1 VASPVS
7 SVASCYARSVSMRL
21 RRLGLIPLAL
31 ISVAVA
37 AWAEGPV
44 LHEYIEPNPT
54 EDVELAATTPDGAM
68 PAALETESGVVPAP
82 QTGER
87 KPKSEHAYG
96 GNATPDSIDASF
108 RVDRDTT
115 RPDSVSYDEPFIPA
129 VVPFKRLYAY
139 DDVDESFELTV
150 FDKSLSKLEVGG
162 KPGPADD
169 QFYGDLF
176 VDVAPG
182 LPVRIPSVAPGA
194 RALVARTDPELP
206 FVLQRDHADNWFMTA
221 DARRRVRLIMQ
232 LAAPRSALS
241 SETAEATW
249 GELLPK
255 LPPLPPTVRSAALDV
270 AREIGVSQ
278 RQTPRQV
285 TAALVAYFRSFSPSD
300 AAPKASR
307 GAQLYSEL
315 ALSRKGVCRHRAYAF
330 TVTALGLGLPTRMVR
345 NEAHAWVEV
354 YDGVRFHRIDLGG
367 AAGRME
373 LEPRTADHLYRSP
386 PDAFGWPENAESG
399 QAMLSETLEGTGK
412 SVPNSVSSA
421 ARPQS
426 PAPTPSASAAD
437 AAGSRLA
444 PPGDERPRSSVELKL
459 ASSSGARGA
468 SIQVS
473 GKVQAGGEP
482 CSFSR
487 VDVSLRDAAGV
498 ETWLGAFP
506 TDGAGNLEGRVTVPF
521 DIDVGDYKVIAKTP
535 GTGRC
540 GASR

>member
-1 VASPVS
+1 MRRRRHSAWLPVALF
-7 SVASCYARSVSMRL
+7 SVT
-21 RRLGLIPLAL
+21 
-31 ISVAVA
+31 VA

-44 LHEYIEPNPT
+44 LHEFIEPNPA

-68 PAALETESGVVPAP
+68 PAAIETESGVVPAP
-82 QTGER
+82 ESGER
-87 KPKSEHAYG
+87 KPKNEHAYG

-115 RPDSVSYDEPFIPA
+115 RPDTVSYDEPFIPA
-129 VVPFKRLYAY
+129 IVPFKRLYAY
-139 DDVDESFELTV
+139 DDVDENFELTV
-150 FDKSLSKLEVGG
+150 FDKSLSRLDVGG

-169 QFYGDLF
+169 QFYADLF

-182 LPVRIPSVAPGA
+182 LPVRIPSVAPGS
-194 RALVARTDPELP
+194 RALVARTEPELP
-206 FVLQRDHADNWFMTA
+206 FQLQRDHADNWFMVA

-232 LAAPRSALS
+232 LAAPRAALS
-241 SETAEATW
+241 SETADATW

-278 RQTPRQV
+278 RQAPRQV
-285 TAALVAYFRSFSPSD
+285 TAALVAYFRGFSPSE

-373 LEPRTADHLYRSP
+373 LEPRTADHLYRPP
-386 PDAFGWPENAESG
+386 PDAFSWPEGSESG
-399 QAMLSETLEGTGK
+399 QAMLSETLEGTGQG
-412 SVPNSVSSA
+412 SSSRA
-421 ARPQS
+421 A
-426 PAPTPSASAAD
+426 PSASAGFAPSAPAPSAGVD
-437 AAGSRLA
+437 AQGRRQST
-444 PPGDERPRSSVELKL
+444 PGDERPQSSVELRL
-459 ASSSGARGA
+459 SSTLGQRGA
-468 SIQVS
+468 SIQIS
-473 GKVQAGGEP
+473 GSVQAAGEP

-487 VDVSLRDAAGV
+487 VDVSLRDSSGV

-506 TDGAGNLEGRVTVPF
+506 TDGKGNLEGRVTVPF

-540 GASR
+540 GANR